1 MGFER
6 KFKDGDKVKVID
18 SNSSSYKKIGIIK
31 WYGYPLCLENSLYKK
46 KRYYVEFKTYSREFH
61 SYQLEKIEES
71 KEEIN
76 ISENIELPLKEDQII
91 TLLDG
96 EKYQVVKNNTNKN
109 ACSFC
114 SLYNINKGHK
124 CSISHINNTKS
135 CPDVIPH
142 NHYFKWCQDQKIE
155 DNSSKSLTISDLKP
169 GMKVRIRPDLK
180 EGLSAIVYVA
190 YTMIHLKGTIHT
202 IKEITLN
209 HIIILNDSNYTWDI
223 DCFSEIIEES
233 KEKMNISENIELAL
247 KEGQVVTLLD
257 GKKDQVIKN
266 NTNKFA
272 CSFCSLNQT
281 KCGED
286 RCNITHINGKISCAF
301 VIPPHH
307 YFKLFEDQQTEDNS
321 SKSLTI
327 SDFKIGM
334 KIKVKKDFDKIVPTS
349 TLDLFHFYHI
359 PIIMKSFE
367 EKELIVEN
375 IGNCFIKAK
384 NFQWYPEWLEIIEE
398 SQIFCENESALTKVS
413 EETGIITKITFTLNE
428 FKSEKLEHS
437 KFTIL

>member
-31 WYGYPLCLENSLYKK
+31 WYGYPLCLKDPFYKK
-46 KRYYVEFKTYSREFH
+46 KIYYVEFKTYSREFH
-61 SYQLEKIEES
+61 SYQLEKVEKS
-71 KEEIN
+71 NN
-76 ISENIELPLKEDQII
+76 I
-91 TLLDG
+91 
-96 EKYQVVKNNTNKN
+96 
-109 ACSFC
+109 
-114 SLYNINKGHK
+114 
-124 CSISHINNTKS
+124 NTKS
-135 CPDVIPH
+135 
-142 NHYFKWCQDQKIE
+142 NKL
-155 DNSSKSLTISDLKP
+155 SISDLKS
-169 GMKVRIRPDLK
+169 GMKVRIKPDLK
-180 EGLSAIVYVA
+180 EGKSTVVYVTNDMKNFA
-190 YTMIHLKGTIHT
+190 GTINIIKNINLNT
-202 IKEITLN
+202 ISYQYQCIYLENIP
-209 HIIILNDSNYTWDI
+209 YTWDI

-233 KEKMNISENIELAL
+233 KEKMNISENIELPL
-247 KEGQVVTLLD
+247 KEGQIVTLLD
-257 GKKDQVIKN
+257 GKKYQVVKN

-281 KCGED
+281 KCGKD
-286 RCNITHINGKISCAF
+286 RCNITHINGKISCSF

-307 YFKLFEDQQTEDNS
+307 YFKLSEDQQTEDNS

-327 SDFKIGM
+327 SNFKIGM

-375 IGNCFIKAK
+375 VGNCFIKAK

-413 EETGIITKITFTLNE
+413 EETGIITKVTFTLNE

>member
-6 KFKDGDKVKVID
+6 KFKNGDKVKVID
-18 SNSSSYKKIGIIK
+18 SNSSSYKEIGTIK
-31 WYGYPLCLENSLYKK
+31 WYGHPLCLKDPFYKK
-46 KRYYVEFKTYSREFH
+46 KIYYVDFKTYSHEFH
-61 SYQLEKIEES
+61 SYQLEKVEESNNTNTESNKLSISDLKPGMKVRIRPDLKEGKSTVVYVTNDMKNFAGTINIIKNINLNTISYQYQCIYLENIPYTWDIDCFSEIIEES
-71 KEEIN
+71 KEEMN
-76 ISENIELPLKEDQII
+76 ISENIELPLKEDQIV

-109 ACSFC
+109 ACYFC
-114 SLYNINKGHK
+114 SLYNINTGHK

-155 DNSSKSLTISDLKP
+155 DN
-169 GMKVRIRPDLK
+169 
-180 EGLSAIVYVA
+180 
-190 YTMIHLKGTIHT
+190 
-202 IKEITLN
+202 
-209 HIIILNDSNYTWDI
+209 
-223 DCFSEIIEES
+223 F
-233 KEKMNISENIELAL
+233 
-247 KEGQVVTLLD
+247 
-257 GKKDQVIKN
+257 
-266 NTNKFA
+266 
-272 CSFCSLNQT
+272 
-281 KCGED
+281 
-286 RCNITHINGKISCAF
+286 
-301 VIPPHH
+301 
-307 YFKLFEDQQTEDNS
+307 

-398 SQIFCENESALTKVS
+398 PQIFCENKSSLAKVS
-413 EETGIITKITFTLNE
+413 EETGIITKVTFILNE

>member
-18 SNSSSYKKIGIIK
+18 SNSSSYKEIGTIK
-31 WYGYPLCLENSLYKK
+31 WYGYPLHIKNAYFKK
-46 KRYYVEFKTYSREFH
+46 KIYYVDFKTYSHEFYSH
-61 SYQLEKIEES
+61 QLEKVEDSNNTDIKSNKLSISDLKPGMKVRIKSDLKEGKSTVVYVTNDMKNFAGTINIIKNINLNTISYQYQCIYLENIPYTWDIDCFSEIIEES
-71 KEEIN
+71 KEEMN
-76 ISENIELPLKEDQII
+76 ISENIELPLKEGQII

-96 EKYQVVKNNTNKN
+96 EKYQVVKNNTNKS
-109 ACSFC
+109 ACYFC

-135 CPDVIPH
+135 CLDVIPH
-142 NHYFKWCQDQKIE
+142 NHYFKWYQDQKI
-155 DNSSKSLTISDLKP
+155 
-169 GMKVRIRPDLK
+169 
-180 EGLSAIVYVA
+180 
-190 YTMIHLKGTIHT
+190 
-202 IKEITLN
+202 
-209 HIIILNDSNYTWDI
+209 
-223 DCFSEIIEES
+223 
-233 KEKMNISENIELAL
+233 
-247 KEGQVVTLLD
+247 
-257 GKKDQVIKN
+257 
-266 NTNKFA
+266 
-272 CSFCSLNQT
+272 
-281 KCGED
+281 
-286 RCNITHINGKISCAF
+286 
-301 VIPPHH
+301 
-307 YFKLFEDQQTEDNS
+307 EDNS

-375 IGNCFIKAK
+375 VGNCFIKAK

-398 SQIFCENESALTKVS
+398 PQIFCENESALTKVS
-413 EETGIITKITFTLNE
+413 EETGIITKVTFTLNE